1 MSPSVRVRFVAPQ
14 RRSPHGG
21 RNAPLAQ
28 LVERRPLKSMVLGS
42 SPRRCT
48 NLALVSQLD
57 RGPGYEPGSCAFESR
72 RGHCDRGVAGLHARL
87 WLWRWRFDSAR
98 SPHATPPASGS
109 ATDPPKVGCPVQLR
123 VGVPMERPAESRR
136 RRSVASRVALT
147 GVRVRPPPSPLQIP
161 WPNGKAADCN
171 SAFPGSIPGG
181 ISKVLSTVEYA
192 VVSRRRR
199 GWR

>member
-14 RRSPHGG
+14 PRSPYGG

-28 LVERRPLKSMVLGS
+28 LVERRPLKSIVLGS

-87 WLWRWRFDSAR
+87 WLWMWRFDSAR
-98 SPHATPPASGS
+98 SPHAQCPQSADLPPTLRRLVARFNSGWGYQWRGQPK
-109 ATDPPKVGCPVQLR
+109 AGGGARLLAELPFGACGFDPRPLRHTISRWCLDPLAEWRGGGLQLR
-123 VGVPMERPAESRR
+123 LPRFESGRD
-136 RRSVASRVALT
+136 
-147 GVRVRPPPSPLQIP
+147 LQ
-161 WPNGKAADCN
+161 G
-171 SAFPGSIPGG
+171 
-181 ISKVLSTVEYA
+181 A
-192 VVSRRRR
+192 VHC
-199 GWR
+199 